1 MGSFI
6 GDERGVWVSDTDRD
20 LGGEGVGEMEGD
32 FVSEGGVAGSSSS
45 TGVKLT
51 SRESFITSGS
61 CKLVPE
67 GFGMSKR
74 TFFDFLLDDAIACI
88 ASLNASEI
96 SCHACLMVASPSG
109 LDVGSFD
116 LFLFVALV

>member
-1 MGSFI
+1 M
-6 GDERGVWVSDTDRD
+6 D
-20 LGGEGVGEMEGD
+20 GD
-32 FVSEGGVAGSSSS
+32 FVREGGVAGSSSS
-45 TGVKLT
+45 TSVGLT
-51 SRESFITSGS
+51 FGESSMTSGS

-74 TFFDFLLDDAIACI
+74 MFFDFLLDEAIAAI

-96 SCHACLMVASPSG
+96 SYSACLMAASPFG
-109 LDVGSFD
+109 LDVGSSD